1 MPIEAPRGLQVH
13 LSTAAA
19 APAERRLALAVVV
32 VSSLAFAAAAPFA
45 RTPLA
50 PQPVFIAV
58 YQSAL
63 AINDIVT
70 AVLLFGLYGI
80 LRSRAL
86 LLLAGG
92 YQFTALIAIVHA
104 LTFPGLFAPAGL
116 LGASMQTTAWLYM
129 IWHGGFALA
138 VIGYVLLA
146 RAGPTGPTV
155 PAGVEIGAMVFA
167 VVAAVAAATSM
178 TTMGAPLLP
187 AIMSGNRYTPAMIS
201 VVGSVWALSAVAIA
215 MLWLAHLRSTLDV
228 WLMVVMCAWVFDIGL
243 SAVLNA
249 GRFDLGF
256 YVGRLYGLLASCLVL
271 GVLLTQTLRVY
282 AHLAAANEA
291 LRDVALRDGLT
302 GVFNRR
308 QFDEALC
315 SELRRAS
322 RSGLPLSLLLLDVD
336 HFKQFNDTHGHVA
349 GDACLRGVADAIGQ
363 GVGRPSDLL
372 ARFGGE
378 EFVVLLPDTDAAG
391 AVEVAERMRGL
402 VAARDQG
409 DGRRVT
415 VSIGTATLWADT
427 PSTPEELIAT
437 ADMALYAAKR
447 DGRNRV
453 SPPMG
458 LPHLA

>member
-32 VSSLAFAAAAPFA
+32 ASSLAFAAIAPFA
-45 RTPLA
+45 RTPQA

-271 GVLLTQTLRVY
+271 GVLLTQTLRLY

-378 EFVVLLPDTDAAG
+378 EFVVLLPGTDAAG

-453 SPPMG
+453 TPSMG
-458 LPHLA
+458 LPRLA